1 MEFLTAGIICVGMLL
16 FLLALGLNIG
26 LAFILSGF
34 TITTIV
40 LGKDAALSFL
50 GQAGYSTIARP
61 TWAAVPL
68 FTLMGAFCSVGGL
81 AFLAYRSA
89 FLLTR
94 GIPGSLWIA
103 TTISSGIFGAISGS
117 SLATAAMF
125 GRIAL
130 PELQRYGY
138 DKRLSVG
145 VIASAGTFATMIPP
159 SVLMIIYALFTR
171 ESIAELFAAGVVPG
185 LLTILAYCILIV
197 VMIKRRPE
205 IAPSSTEGPEEELES
220 RAKALFEMWPIIV
233 IAGVVLGGLY
243 GGFFTPTE
251 AAAAGAAISL
261 ILAVSLGYMTKLSE
275 FNASLNQTA
284 RVTAMIFLLT
294 IGALYYSQVMAIT
307 GVPVAFTKFLLS
319 FDFPPV
325 VVLLI
330 ICFVIFILGMLMVP
344 VGIYALTLPIII
356 PLVKDLGY
364 DPIWFGIIS
373 IKLIEIGAVTPPV
386 GLNVFAIKGVIPAKF
401 KVSMGDIYAG
411 CVPFIFVD
419 LIVLALLIAF
429 PGIVM
434 WLPNMMIN

>member
-1 MEFLTAGIICVGMLL
+1 VDFLTWGIICVFMLL
-16 FLLALGLNIG
+16 FLLVLGLNIG
-26 LAFILSGF
+26 LSFILSGF
-34 TITTIV
+34 ITTSVI
-40 LGKDAALSFL
+40 LGTDSALSFL
-50 GQAGYSTIARP
+50 GQAGYSSIARP

-81 AFLAYRSA
+81 AFLAYKSA
-89 FLLTR
+89 FVLTR

-138 DKRLSVG
+138 NKRLSVG

-171 ESIAELFAAGVVPG
+171 ESIAKLFAAGVVPG
-185 LLTILAYCILIV
+185 ILTIVAYCILIL

-205 IAPSSTEGPEEELES
+205 IAPKSSKIGEEELVS
-220 RAKALFEMWPIIV
+220 RIRALVDMWPIIV

-261 ILAVSLGYMTKLSE
+261 ILALSLGYMTKLSE

-319 FDFPPV
+319 FDLPPLAILV
-325 VVLLI
+325 I

-344 VGIYALTLPIII
+344 VGIYALTLPIFI

-386 GLNVFAIKGVIPAKF
+386 GLNVFAIKGVIPSNF
-401 KVSMGDIYAG
+401 NITMGDIYAG
-411 CVPFIFVD
+411 CVPFVLVD

-429 PGIVM
+429 PAIVM
-434 WLPNMMIN
+434 WLPNIMIN